1 MNYSINMGH
10 YEDIK
15 IERSEGWK
23 YQSTHGTNGDDY
35 HARVYVDEK
44 GKISK
49 DSYSREYNKKLEDED
64 SKGNDEKPDKNGKGD
79 KGNEGK
85 DEKKEGCLAKI
96 LKAPFRLLWWLT
108 KFILKNALV
117 ILTFGIANGWFDKD
131 KD

>member
-1 MNYSINMGH
+1 MGH
-10 YEDIK
+10 HENIRID
-15 IERSEGWK
+15 RSEGWK
-23 YQSTHGTNGDDY
+23 YQSTHGNGDDY
-35 HARVYVDEK
+35 YADVYVDDN

-49 DSYSREYNKKLEDED
+49 DTYSREYNKKLEDED

-117 ILTFGIANGWFDKD
+117 ILTFGILNGWFDKD